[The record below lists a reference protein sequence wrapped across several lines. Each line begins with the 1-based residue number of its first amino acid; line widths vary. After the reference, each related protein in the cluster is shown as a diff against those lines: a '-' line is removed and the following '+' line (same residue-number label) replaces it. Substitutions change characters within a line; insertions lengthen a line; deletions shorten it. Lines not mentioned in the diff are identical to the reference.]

1 MWNRIFAYFSSQILS
16 QKAIPPVEHISR
28 LVERKET
35 KKERGYILSLSF
47 S

>member
-1 MWNRIFAYFSSQILS
+1 
-16 QKAIPPVEHISR
+16 VEHIS
-28 LVERKET
+28 LPVEREGGREKEGKGRREQERRKGKKET